1 MKKQE
6 CVVMAGSNCDAGES
20 ISCAFEALSR
30 VFSDFVAGEAVRTPA
45 VGEGY
50 HGEFVNRA
58 ASFTSSR
65 TASEVKGVLKN
76 LEYEA
81 GRRPGDKQRGVMPL
95 DLDLL
100 IFDGRVL
107 KPSDMERDY
116 VVSLLKALKAMPED
130 KKQACRF

>member
-1 MKKQE
+1 MKRLE
-6 CVVMAGSNCDAGES
+6 CVVMAGSNCDAAGN
-20 ISCAFEALSR
+20 ISRAMDSLSGI
-30 VFSDFVAGEAVRTPA
+30 FSDFVAGDALRTPA

-58 ASFTSSR
+58 ARFTTSG
-65 TASEVKGVLKN
+65 TASQVRGVLKR

-81 GRRPGDKQRGVMPL
+81 GRRPGDKERGVMPL

-107 KPSDMERDY
+107 KPSDMERGY
-116 VVSLLKALKAMPED
+116 VVSLLED
-130 KKQACRF
+130 LNVLPVR